1 MLQNKVTGLLRK
13 AKSKF
18 FRKLRPLDAKQ
29 FWKAVNVF
37 NCKETSIPTL
47 QYQSATASTNRDK
60 ANMLNTFFTDCFNHS
75 VEPLSLINQVG
86 FHAQPITCPPEM
98 QR

>member
-18 FRKLRPLDAKQ
+18 LRNLRPLDAKQ

-37 NCKETSIPTL
+37 NCKEIPNPTL
-47 QYQSATASTNRDK
+47 QYQSTTASTNRDK
-60 ANMLNTFFTDCFNHS
+60 ANVLNTFSADCFNHS
-75 VEPLSLINQVG
+75 VKPLSLINQVG

-98 QR
+98 